1 VQHFVAIAFVFL
13 VLRLALRYRGFP
25 IPYSLFPI
33 PDSRIPIPI
42 QFCKFWTTRAISDGC
57 TPSKHTA
64 TFPSRLFLFS
74 HLILLLFTPNGDSG
88 WHRMAVLLS
97 TAQPTVFAAKSAEFA
112 YQTRSHTDQP
122 NIQIE
127 NIELLDT
134 NSLVY

>member
-1 VQHFVAIAFVFL
+1 
-13 VLRLALRYRGFP
+13 
-25 IPYSLFPI
+25 
-33 PDSRIPIPI
+33 
-42 QFCKFWTTRAISDGC
+42 
-57 TPSKHTA
+57 
-64 TFPSRLFLFS
+64 
-74 HLILLLFTPNGDSG
+74 
-88 WHRMAVLLS
+88 MAVLLS